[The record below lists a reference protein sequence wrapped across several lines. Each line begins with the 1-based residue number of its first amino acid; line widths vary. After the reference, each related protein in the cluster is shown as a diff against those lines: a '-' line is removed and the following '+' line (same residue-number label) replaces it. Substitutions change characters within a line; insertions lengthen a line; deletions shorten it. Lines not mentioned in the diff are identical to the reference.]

1 MDGGNPEG
9 FEPGLVEVDPL
20 EVELASITQ
29 GWTTPLVPRSYHPG
43 DRGREDY
50 QDEAWILEE
59 HGYVVSV
66 VREATALTATYRK
79 NPARD
84 VDGPLDTFVRIY
96 EGKQQ
101 ADAVALFEED
111 AADLELE
118 DGYSPTDQRW
128 ASPKPGE
135 LLGRLL
141 VTYTK
146 EAPVPIIVWS
156 YPGRTQVD
164 AGEVYAKHALELA
177 VEGYVPISQ
186 SWAEGRPGAGRVLMI
201 GLFASSIRPKGFLT
215 VTYRLEPAKEA
226 PTALAPDPIDQIQ
239 RLGKLRDSGVLTVQE
254 FEAKKAELL
263 ARM

>member
-50 QDEAWILEE
+50 RDEAELFEE

-79 NPARD
+79 NPAGV

-96 EGKQQ
+96 EHKEK

-111 AADLELE
+111 AADLDL

-156 YPGRTQVD
+156 YPGRNQVD
-164 AGEVYAKHALELA
+164 AGELYAKHAVGLA
-177 VEGYVPISQ
+177 GQGYTPIAQ
-186 SWAEGRPGAGRVLMI
+186 SWAEGRPGAGRVLVM
-201 GLFASSIRPKGFLT
+201 GVFASSIRPKGFLT

-226 PTALAPDPIDQIQ
+226 PAALAPDPIDQIQ